1 MKIRTPIYYKDFKCI
16 AGDCTDTCCAGWE
29 VDVEERS
36 YQYYRQVEGEFG
48 KRLKAVMVPEEQG
61 GCTFTL
67 KNGRCPFLN
76 DDNLCDLYTALGED
90 KLCDTCAEFPRFI
103 NEYGSEREIGL
114 APSCKTAGEL
124 MFGYKEPLTFT
135 VEESD
140 EQITSYNEIDP
151 QLYFKLRQARIT
163 AYNIIRNRSFSINER
178 CMLYLEFAGK
188 LQTKLD
194 KDRIDAFDYEITSY
208 SDSEYLEKRLAV
220 LRTKYISRD
229 NGLGTIPHYFD
240 SFAGMEVI
248 NKDWYKCLERNTA
261 FFEKMT
267 ADSYGKTVREFE
279 KYYEDRMYEYE
290 QLMMYY
296 VYRYFLSA
304 VNDYEILQKAKIGV
318 IGYLILRQSDIAQWS
333 ENGGE
338 LSFTEQVDL
347 AHLYSR
353 QFEHSYTNFEVYN
366 EYFRTKR
373 IYSYKRLME
382 CLL

>member
-36 YQYYRQVEGEFG
+36 YKYYKQVEGEFG
-48 KRLKAVMVPEEQG
+48 KRLKSVMVPEEQG

-76 DDNLCDLYTALGED
+76 DDNLCDLFTELGED

-135 VEESD
+135 AEESN
-140 EQITSYNEIDP
+140 EQVTSYNEIDP
-151 QLYFKLRQARIT
+151 QLYFKLRQARVA
-163 AYNIIRNRSFSINER
+163 AYNIIRNRKFSINER
-178 CMLYLEFAGK
+178 CMLYLEFAWR
-188 LQTKLD
+188 LQKKLD
-194 KDRIDAFDYEITSY
+194 KDRIDAFDYVIASY
-208 SDSEYLEKRLAV
+208 SDSEYLEKQLAT
-220 LRTKYISRD
+220 LRNKYISPD

-279 KYYEDRMYEYE
+279 RYYEDRMYEYE

-296 VYRYFLSA
+296 VYRYFLGA

-333 ENGGE
+333 ENSGE